1 MFSYLLDIADDII
14 EASTVIPIVETT
26 YDEIEDIS
34 EVTTAQV
41 ITEIPVNKSPG
52 I

>member
-26 YDEIEDIS
+26 YDEIEDIP
-34 EVTTAQV
+34 EVTTEQV
-41 ITEIPVNKSPG
+41 ITEIPVNVISG